1 MKSAL
6 FVIILAFSAVAY
18 ADVNI
23 FLLPKVDAADDNITL
38 GDLAKIECDES
49 CVKTLSA
56 IAIERYL
63 YKDGLVDRREIIE
76 LLNGK
81 VDEPF
86 TVYGN
91 AVRIIK
97 KDPLKKE
104 AAPDSKLKNSVISGE
119 LVDIIVRTNGIVL
132 QLSGTALQDGKTG
145 ETVKVMLRGNRRV
158 RGRIAEKSLVE
169 VSL

>member
-1 MKSAL
+1 MKAAL
-6 FVIILAFSAVAY
+6 ILIILAVSAVAY

-23 FLLPKVDAADDNITL
+23 FLLPKVDATDDNITL

-49 CVKTLSA
+49 CAAALGA
-56 IAIERYL
+56 IAIDRSL

-76 LLNGK
+76 LIRGK
-81 VDEPF
+81 VDGPF

-91 AVRIIK
+91 AVRIMK

-104 AAPDSKLKNSVISGE
+104 TAPDSKLKNSVISGDP
-119 LVDIIVRTNGIVL
+119 VDIIVRKNGIVL
-132 QLSGTALQDGKTG
+132 QLSGTALQDGKAG
-145 ETVKVMLRGNRRV
+145 EMVKVMIRGNRRV